1 MRRTTQNDYKKLIPL
16 KRIAEASSY
25 SPGYVSI
32 LVQRKKLKA
41 KKIGNKYYSTKEWLD
56 QYLNLH
62 GREVKKL
69 PAEAIKILSSGRAE
83 GARAASPAAAVANL
97 KKQAGSTGS
106 PQAEPAVELKAG
118 EIFLAE
124 ILNSKIEAPEAKLI
138 ANLEE
143 PEKTLDNAWE
153 SRFIHEAK
161 ELFRLYGAKANKI
174 KIAARRQTLNYFAEK
189 IKNIFFAFGR
199 AAVRSAEI
207 LSQGSVFKA
216 GAISLV
222 MVYCLLIFLNFL
234 YAEPDTNAKYLIQSG
249 RPINQVGIFYGQSN
263 ISIQA
268 SSALARI
275 RAGLDQV
282 LISSVNYIDTTN
294 LKLKNNIRHRNRVLA
309 KRAASL
315 KGQLWFIGNFWR
327 QQYDDKLGALISGSA
342 GKVAGIKLVSE
353 GSPDKA
359 GQLNQAGAEASGD
372 KVGLG
377 GTRAS
382 GGQGKVA
389 GAIEIK
395 TDLTLQSSLNQAPLS
410 RFLALA
416 DTASHRGQEVID
428 QVKYNT
434 VKTLENTANRQVEL
448 SFSLGQKFASLT
460 KSVSDAVD
468 WFRQAVKI
476 N

>member
-83 GARAASPAAAVANL
+83 GVRVASPATAVANL
-97 KKQAGSTGS
+97 KKQV
-106 PQAEPAVELKAG
+106 EPAVELKAG

-222 MVYCLLIFLNFL
+222 AVYCLLIFLNFL
-234 YAEPDTNAKYLIQSG
+234 YAGPDSRSKYLIQSG
-249 RPINQVGIFYGQSN
+249 RPINQVGIFSGQSN

-448 SFSLGQKFASLT
+448 SFSLDQKFASLT
-460 KSVSDAVD
+460 KAVSDAVD
-468 WFRQAVKI
+468 WFRKAVKI